1 MSVKS
6 NIKGDIFTLIVEGS
20 FSIRALFDAL
30 QQGMGVSD
38 FKAPMR
44 ALIDARNAVADSS
57 CERVEDSGR
66 FYAEISQCFTPGWA
80 IVANS
85 DSVLFDMARMICT
98 FTDLRGV
105 EMRAYSDIDEAKS
118 RLTWNNTFQQDPF
131 CFVQTTDCRPNFI
144 RSPDKDRTKTPKT
157 AKR

>member
-6 NIKGDIFTLIVEGS
+6 NIKGDIFTLIVEGT

-30 QQGMGVSD
+30 QQGVGVSD

>member
-6 NIKGDIFTLIVEGS
+6 NIKGDIFTLVVEGP
-20 FSIRALFDAL
+20 FSIRELFDAL

-44 ALIDARNAVADSS
+44 ALIDARNAIVDSS
-57 CERVEDSGR
+57 CESLEASGR
-66 FYAEISQCFTPGWA
+66 FYAEIGHCFTPGWA
-80 IVANS
+80 IVAGN
-85 DSVLFDMARMICT
+85 DSVLFDMARLICT

-118 RLTWNNTFQQDPF
+118 RLTWNNSFQQDPF
-131 CFVQTTDCRPNFI
+131 CFVQTADCRPNFV
-144 RSPDKDRTKTPKT
+144 RSPDQDGATTPKT
-157 AKR
+157 AQT

>member
-6 NIKGDIFTLIVEGS
+6 TIKGDIFTLIVEGT
-20 FSIRALFDAL
+20 FSIRAFFDAL
-30 QQGMGVSD
+30 QQGMSASG

-44 ALIDARNAVADSS
+44 ALIDARNAIVDSS
-57 CERVEDSGR
+57 CECLEPGR
-66 FYAEISQCFTPGWA
+66 FYAEISHCFTPGWA
-80 IVANS
+80 IVADS

-105 EMRAYSDIDEAKS
+105 EMRAYSDMDEAKS
-118 RLTWNNTFQQDPF
+118 RLTWNNSFQQDPF

-144 RSPDKDRTKTPKT
+144 RSPEKDRTKTPKT
-157 AKR
+157 GKT

>member
-157 AKR
+157 AKT

>member
-1 MSVKS
+1 MSVK
-6 NIKGDIFTLIVEGS
+6 NTIKGDIFTLVVEGI

-30 QQGMGVSD
+30 QQGMNTPD

-44 ALIDARNAVADSS
+44 ALIDARNAIVESS
-57 CERVEDSGR
+57 CESFEEPGR
-66 FYAEISQCFTPGWA
+66 FYAEISHCFTPGWA
-80 IVANS
+80 IVASS
-85 DSVLFDMARMICT
+85 DSVLFDMARLICD

-118 RLTWNNTFQQDPF
+118 RLTWNNSFQRDPF
-131 CFVQTTDCRPNFI
+131 CIVQTTDCRPNFI

-157 AKR
+157 AKS

>member
-157 AKR
+157 AKK

>member
-6 NIKGDIFTLIVEGS
+6 NIKGDIFTLIVEGT
-20 FSIRALFDAL
+20 FSIRVLFDAL

-157 AKR
+157 AKK

>member
-6 NIKGDIFTLIVEGS
+6 TIKGDIFTLIVEGP

-30 QQGMGVSD
+30 QQGMGASD

-44 ALIDARNAVADSS
+44 ALIDARNAVVDSS
-57 CERVEDSGR
+57 CESFEASGR
-66 FYAEISQCFTPGWA
+66 FYAEIGHCFTPGWA
-80 IVANS
+80 IVASN

-118 RLTWNNTFQQDPF
+118 RLTWNNSFQQDPF
-131 CFVQTTDCRPNFI
+131 CFVQTTDCQPNFI
-144 RSPDKDRTKTPKT
+144 RSPDQDGGKTPKK
-157 AKR
+157 AKT

>member
-1 MSVKS
+1 MSLKS
-6 NIKGDIFTLIVEGS
+6 TIKGDIFTLIVEGP

-30 QQGMGVSD
+30 QQGMGASD

-44 ALIDARNAVADSS
+44 ALIDARNAVVDSS
-57 CERVEDSGR
+57 CERFEAPGR
-66 FYAEISQCFTPGWA
+66 FYAEISHCFTPGWA

-85 DSVLFDMARMICT
+85 DSVLFDMARKICT

-118 RLTWNNTFQQDPF
+118 RLTWNNSFQQDPF
-131 CFVQTTDCRPNFI
+131 CFVQTTGCQPNFI
-144 RSPDKDRTKTPKT
+144 RSPDQDGTKAPKT
-157 AKR
+157 AKS

>member
-6 NIKGDIFTLIVEGS
+6 TIKGDIFTLIVEGP

-30 QQGMGVSD
+30 QQGIGASD

-44 ALIDARNAVADSS
+44 ALIDARNAVVDSS
-57 CERVEDSGR
+57 CENHEEPG
-66 FYAEISQCFTPGWA
+66 FYAEISHCFTPGWA

-85 DSVLFDMARMICT
+85 DSVLFDMARLICT

-118 RLTWNNTFQQDPF
+118 RLTWNNSFQQDPF
-131 CFVQTTDCRPNFI
+131 CFVQTTGCRPNFI
-144 RSPDKDRTKTPKT
+144 RAPDKIGMRKRKT
-157 AKR
+157 AQT

>member
-1 MSVKS
+1 MSLKIT
-6 NIKGDIFTLIVEGS
+6 IKGDIFTLIVEGP

-30 QQGMGVSD
+30 QQGMGASD

-44 ALIDARNAVADSS
+44 ALIDARNAVVDSS
-57 CERVEDSGR
+57 CERFEAPGR
-66 FYAEISQCFTPGWA
+66 FYAEISHCFTPGWA

-85 DSVLFDMARMICT
+85 DSVLFDMARKICT
-98 FTDLRGV
+98 YTDLRGV

-131 CFVQTTDCRPNFI
+131 CFVQTTDCRPNFV
-144 RSPDKDRTKTPKT
+144 RPPDKDRTKTSKKAKT
-157 AKR
+157 

>member
-6 NIKGDIFTLIVEGS
+6 TIKGDILTLVVEGT

-30 QQGMGVSD
+30 QQGMGASD

-44 ALIDARNAVADSS
+44 ALIDARNAIVDSS
-57 CERVEDSGR
+57 CESFQASGR
-66 FYAEISQCFTPGWA
+66 FYAEISHCFTPGWA
-80 IVANS
+80 IVASS

-98 FTDLRGV
+98 FTDLRGF

-144 RSPDKDRTKTPKT
+144 RSPDKDGTKTPKT
-157 AKR
+157 AET

>member
-6 NIKGDIFTLIVEGS
+6 TIKSDIFILVVEGT
-20 FSIRALFDAL
+20 FSIGTMFDAL
-30 QQGMGVSD
+30 QQGMGASD

-44 ALIDARNAVADSS
+44 ALFDARKAVVDSS
-57 CERVEDSGR
+57 CESIEETGR
-66 FYAEISQCFTPGWA
+66 LYAEISHCFTPGWA
-80 IVANS
+80 IVASS
-85 DSVLFDMARMICT
+85 DSVLFDMARLICT

-144 RSPDKDRTKTPKT
+144 RSPDKDRTKTRKT
-157 AKR
+157 ART